1 MMDTFLFLFPVI
13 TVCIYALIVIHWF
26 IAWNL
31 FPRSRSDVRIPD
43 LKVSVLVAVRNE
55 SENIKVLLND
65 LILQS
70 YPSSQFEIIITDDH
84 SEDDTVRLAE
94 DFIRDKQS
102 NAVVSLL
109 KSENDGKG
117 KKAALNK
124 AVLAA
129 EGEVILITDADCRV
143 GRNWVQS
150 MVQQFSNPDVDMVTG
165 WVKIEP
171 DKRFFSKL
179 QAFEFLSLAATGATS
194 VIADSPLMCNG
205 ANLAYRKRV
214 FTEQGGFSYGSES
227 PSGDDTFLML
237 AVAKSGRGKVVFC
250 NNPEAAVSTKP
261 LNDWRAFIFQRIRW
275 GGKVKHYRE
284 KYIGRY
290 GLLIFMANL
299 MLLLLPLMALAGKVD
314 VAYAIM
320 LWSFK
325 VFADMLL
332 LMKAANFSKQQY
344 LLWLFLP
351 ASIFYPLYAVAGSL
365 LSMIPVQYE
374 WKNRKW

>member
-1 MMDTFLFLFPVI
+1 
-13 TVCIYALIVIHWF
+13 
-26 IAWNL
+26 
-31 FPRSRSDVRIPD
+31 
-43 LKVSVLVAVRNE
+43 
-55 SENIKVLLND
+55 
-65 LILQS
+65 
-70 YPSSQFEIIITDDH
+70 
-84 SEDDTVRLAE
+84 
-94 DFIRDKQS
+94 
-102 NAVVSLL
+102 
-109 KSENDGKG
+109 
-117 KKAALNK
+117 
-124 AVLAA
+124 
-129 EGEVILITDADCRV
+129 
-143 GRNWVQS
+143 

-250 NNPEAAVSTKP
+250 NNPEATVSTKP

-314 VAYAIM
+314 VAYAIT

-332 LMKAANFSKQQY
+332 LMKAANFSKQQH